1 MKMIYLA
8 TTPQG
13 LQKALQS
20 AAELGAAVW
29 CGSDAIS
36 EAEFNAFAGADVSR
50 FNYSLGDASEDVLAG
65 AIDTIREH
73 HPDSTI
79 WVEAKA

>member
-1 MKMIYLA
+1 MEMIYLA
-8 TTPQG
+8 ITPQG
-13 LQKALQS
+13 LKNALQC
-20 AAELGAAVW
+20 AAEMGVTVW
-29 CGSDAIS
+29 CASDAMT
-36 EAEFNAFAGADVSR
+36 EDEFHAYGESDVSR

-73 HPDSTI
+73 HPDATI

>member
-1 MKMIYLA
+1 MEMIYLA
-8 TTPQG
+8 TTPKG

-20 AAELGAAVW
+20 AAEMGATVW
-29 CGSDAIS
+29 CGSDAMS
-36 EAEFNAFAGADVSR
+36 DEDFDAFVGVDVSR
-50 FNYSLGDASEDVLAG
+50 FNYSLGDASEDVLEG

-79 WVEAKA
+79 WVEAKV